1 MNEMPSK
8 KQWCY
13 PPFLAPLEDIQRS
26 FQNKSDHVV
35 LIASVKTFPNFF
47 FGCFL
52 FFFFHIF
59 QWTFGSWTTPTALF
73 RALAENCALRVTSL
87 HIMPLKGHINC
98 TAVWM
103 LFSIVCCLGSLKSV
117 TGLRKG
123 QACPTISSGES
134 WNAAIWALWAR
145 LYSGC
150 PVPVC
155 LSDSRMGPSHTS
167 SCMAGYNKSTVTN
180 AA

>member
-1 MNEMPSK
+1 MLFWLCRSK
-8 KQWCY
+8 LS
-13 PPFLAPLEDIQRS
+13 PI
-26 FQNKSDHVV
+26 
-35 LIASVKTFPNFF
+35 FF
-47 FGCFL
+47 FSLSYFSMNLWILNHPLGF
-52 FFFFHIF
+52 IN
-59 QWTFGSWTTPTALF
+59 STALF

-87 HIMPLKGHINC
+87 HIMPLKGHINR

-103 LFSIVCCLGSLKSV
+103 LFSIVCCFVSLKSV

-155 LSDSRMGPSHTS
+155 LSDSRMGPPHTS
-167 SCMAGYNKSTVTN
+167 SCTAGYNKSTVTN